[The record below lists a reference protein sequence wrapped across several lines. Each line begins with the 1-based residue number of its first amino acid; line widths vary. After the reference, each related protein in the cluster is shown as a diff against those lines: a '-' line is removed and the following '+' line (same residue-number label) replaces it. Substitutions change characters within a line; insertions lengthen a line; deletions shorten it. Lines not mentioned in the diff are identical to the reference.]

1 MTEEAK
7 RLHEDMMENLVLQGK
22 LKVIMEHGTPEEQV
36 KAISELGYNISLEDI
51 QPPQLEEV
59 DDDELAAVSGGSDE
73 EAANGHEV
81 GCSTW
86 WWYDDWDEA
95 NQKCCPRGRK
105 VEGYKHY
112 ILAGG
117 PDKHIGKCARCAYF
131 VGYVR
136 DGIPDSGMWW
146 PD

>member
-1 MTEEAK
+1 MTEEGK

-59 DDDELAAVSGGSDE
+59 DDDELAAVSGGRDE

-81 GCSTW
+81 GCWTPL
-86 WWYDDWDEA
+86 WYDDWEEA
-95 NQKCCPRGRK
+95 NENCCPRGRK

-112 ILAGG
+112 LLASG
-117 PDKHIGKCARCAYF
+117 PDKHTGKCARC
-131 VGYVR
+131 GYWVR
-136 DGIPDSGMWW
+136 YVKDEIPDIGKFY
-146 PD
+146 P